1 MNNTKLGSMIINEG
15 QRFEQQPA
23 QNFQQNQYL
32 DIDDRDDSIFPERSP
47 IILDYPLRPEYPAF
61 VKQEQVKDDIKEE
74 ELRDKIIRTKKQ
86 FKYEK
91 MHPIREQTL
100 EYQMGVEPKTKLD
113 TILQNYEPYDN
124 DFNYA
129 KIEKLSYEYMYD
141 RIDQNLSTFN
151 KIETLFGIFKKK
163 NENLNFFLTD
173 DDKIEDIIDTNVS
186 IVYKKYEKIE
196 EARNKNNN
204 NQKKNSRQEEFNMT
218 TSNRNQLDLADQN
231 TKINLVA
238 QVDTHSQGKDFFF
251 VSKGDNYE
259 LVQEYP
265 GTNFIEIRNFDQV
278 GIFKKS
284 DFEQLP
290 IKQSSQTQAFNN
302 NSNLSSSFVHHLD
315 SQIRQ
320 QDFLSSQDYSE
331 IINPPK
337 KNSIAGNNPHSLQPG
352 KKSYM
357 PKKTTGNFLV
367 TPSKNT
373 MNSSLIKNSPQL
385 STTSSKRY

>member
-1 MNNTKLGSMIINEG
+1 
-15 QRFEQQPA
+15 
-23 QNFQQNQYL
+23 
-32 DIDDRDDSIFPERSP
+32 
-47 IILDYPLRPEYPAF
+47 
-61 VKQEQVKDDIKEE
+61 
-74 ELRDKIIRTKKQ
+74 
-86 FKYEK
+86 
-91 MHPIREQTL
+91 
-100 EYQMGVEPKTKLD
+100 MGVQPKTKLD

-124 DFNYA
+124 DFNYS

-141 RIDQNLSTFN
+141 RIDQNLKTFN

-186 IVYKKYEKIE
+186 IVYKQYEKIE
-196 EARNKNNN
+196 ERKNKNINN
-204 NQKKNSRQEEFNMT
+204 IKKKDSRQEDINMM
-218 TSNRNQLDLADQN
+218 SQSRNQLDLQDPS

-259 LVQEYP
+259 LVKEYP
-265 GTNFIEIRNFDQV
+265 GTNYIEIRNLDQV
-278 GIFKKS
+278 GIFKKT

-290 IKQSSQTQAFNN
+290 IKQSSQIQSNVNN
-302 NSNLSSSFVHHLD
+302 VSLSTNYHHHLD

-337 KNSIAGNNPHSLQPG
+337 KTSIASNNPNGLQPG
-352 KKSYM
+352 KKNYN
-357 PKKTTGNFLV
+357 PKKITNNFLV
-367 TPSKNT
+367 TPSKN
-373 MNSSLIKNSPQL
+373 NFNHSLIKNSPQL
-385 STTSSKRY
+385 SATSSKRY